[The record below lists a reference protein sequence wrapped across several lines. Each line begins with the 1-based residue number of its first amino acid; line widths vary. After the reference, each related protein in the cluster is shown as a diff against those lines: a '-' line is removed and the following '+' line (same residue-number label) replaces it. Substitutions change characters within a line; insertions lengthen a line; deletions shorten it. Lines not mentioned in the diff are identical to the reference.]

1 MKYIERVL
9 AELNKK
15 YADQPEF
22 LQAAREV
29 LDSIAPAVEKN
40 EAVYER
46 LASLERIVEPDRQI
60 QFKIPW
66 VHPQEVS

>member
-15 YADQPEF
+15 YANQPEF

-40 EAVYER
+40 ETLYE
-46 LASLERIVEPDRQI
+46 
-60 QFKIPW
+60 
-66 VHPQEVS
+66 HT